1 MASPIVSTTGLGS
14 GLDIGN
20 IVKVLVTA
28 QTQAKT
34 DQISKATTD
43 ISTKI
48 SAAASLK
55 SALSTFQTTLANL
68 GKLSNGSFNAYAAT
82 SSNTSTLT
90 ATADNTAVPGT
101 FKIHVNSLATAS
113 KVGTAA
119 FSGGATS
126 AIPSGNLTVTQNGT
140 STSFAIPANSTLQS
154 VRDQINAQT
163 KTSGISA
170 NVVTDSNGS
179 RLVFSGVDATTGN
192 PVTGAGSDITTTSD
206 IAGFTITAGSTLDPT
221 SASSAGII
229 GAAATSASLTVD
241 GLPITSKSNTIDKA
255 IGGLSFNLLSA
266 GTQTTNA
273 TTGVSTFSGADSTI
287 TVASNSSGLQTSLQS
302 FVDSYNSLVKTI
314 NSLTTATAD
323 PTTGQLTVAAP
334 YTGDSMP
341 RNLLSDLRQQLVSPG
356 PGSALSVLSQLG
368 VNTAQSDGTLSID
381 PTKFTAAMSKN
392 LGGDIQALFSD
403 TTKGL
408 VTRMTSVLT
417 PYTQTGGILDSRTTQ
432 LNKQQDD
439 VDKQKA
445 ALDLLTTNLT
455 SSMTAKYNAMDLVV
469 GQLKATNTS
478 ITSFFSSL
486 SAQQSAS

>member
-1 MASPIVSTTGLGS
+1 MASPITSTTGLGS
-14 GLDIGN
+14 GLDIGS
-20 IVKVLVTA
+20 IVKVLVTS
-28 QTQAKT
+28 QTQAKS
-34 DQISKATTD
+34 DQITKTTTD

-55 SALSTFQTTLANL
+55 SALSTFQTTLKNL
-68 GKLSNGSFNAYAAT
+68 GDVTKGAFNAYAAT

-90 ATADNTAVPGT
+90 TTADNTAVPGT
-101 FKIHVNSLATAS
+101 FKIHVTALATSS

-206 IAGFTITAGSTLDPT
+206 IAGFTITAGSTLDST
-221 SASSAGII
+221 SASSSGII
-229 GAAATSASLTVD
+229 GAAATDASLTVD

-266 GTQTTNA
+266 GTQTT
-273 TTGVSTFSGADSTI
+273 TGGPFSGADSTI

-302 FVDSYNSLVKTI
+302 FVDSYNTLVKTI

-341 RNLLSDLRQQLVSPG
+341 RNLLSDLREQLVSPG

-381 PTKFTAAMSKN
+381 QTKFTAAMGKN
-392 LGGDIQALFSD
+392 LGGDIQSLFSD

-408 VTRMTSVLT
+408 VARMTAVVT

-439 VDKQKA
+439 VDKQKD

-455 SSMTAKYNAMDLVV
+455 ASLTSKYNAMDLLV
-469 GQLKATNTS
+469 GQLKATSTS
-478 ITSFFSSL
+478 ITSFFTSL
-486 SAQQSAS
+486 SAQQSAG

>member
-1 MASPIVSTTGLGS
+1 MASPITSGTGIGS
-14 GLDIGN
+14 GLDIGK
-20 IVKVLVTA
+20 IVSVLVTA

-34 DQISKATTD
+34 DQINKTTTS

-55 SALSTFQTTLANL
+55 SALSTFQTSLKNL
-68 GKLSNGSFNAYAAT
+68 GDVTKGAFNAYAAT

-90 ATADNTAVPGT
+90 TTADNTAVAGT
-101 FKIHVNSLATAS
+101 FKIHVKALATAS

-119 FSGGATS
+119 FSGGPTS

-140 STSFAIPANSTLQS
+140 STSITIPANATLQT

-179 RLVFSGVDATTGN
+179 RLVFSGIDAKTGN
-192 PVTGAGSDITTTSD
+192 PVTGAGSDITTSSD
-206 IAGFTITAGSTLDPT
+206 IAGFKIAAGSTLDANSAT
-221 SASSAGII
+221 SSGII
-229 GAAATSASLTVD
+229 GAKATDASLTVD
-241 GLPITSKSNTIDKA
+241 GLPVTSKSNTIDKA
-255 IGGLSFNLLSA
+255 VGGLSFSILSA
-266 GTQTTNA
+266 GTQTTDSN
-273 TTGVSTFSGADSTI
+273 TGVTTFSGADSTV

-323 PTTGQLTVAAP
+323 PKTGQLTVAAA

-368 VNTAQSDGTLSID
+368 VNTTQSDGTLSID
-381 PTKFTAAMSKN
+381 QTKFTAAMTKN

-408 VTRMTSVLT
+408 TTRMTSVLT
-417 PYTQTGGILDSRTTQ
+417 PYTQTGGILDNRTTQ
-432 LNKQQDD
+432 LNKQQDE
-439 VDKQKA
+439 VDKQKD

-455 SSMTAKYNAMDLVV
+455 SSMTAKYNAMDSVV
-469 GQLKATNTS
+469 AQLKNTNTT

-486 SAQQSAS
+486 NAQKSS

>member
-1 MASPIVSTTGLGS
+1 MASPITSTTGLGS
-14 GLDIGN
+14 GLDIGS

-34 DQISKATTD
+34 DQISKTTTD

-48 SAAASLK
+48 SAAATLK
-55 SALSTFQTTLANL
+55 SALTTFQTSLTNL
-68 GKLSNGSFNAYAAT
+68 GDVTKGAFNAYAAT

-90 ATADNTAVPGT
+90 ATASNTAVAGT

-140 STSFAIPANSTLQS
+140 STSFTIGADATLQS
-154 VRDQINAQT
+154 VRDQINA
-163 KTSGISA
+163 KSNTSGISA

-179 RLVFSGVDATTGN
+179 RLVFSGVDVKTGN
-192 PVTGAGSDITTTSD
+192 PITGAGSDITTSSD
-206 IAGFTITAGSTLDPT
+206 IAGFTIAAGSTLDPT
-221 SASSAGII
+221 SPTSAGII
-229 GAAATSASLTVD
+229 GAAATDASLTVD

-266 GTQTTNA
+266 GTQT
-273 TTGVSTFSGADSTI
+273 GSTFTGADSTI
-287 TVASNSSGLQTSLQS
+287 TVASNTSGLQTSLQS
-302 FVDSYNSLVKTI
+302 FVDSYNALVKTI
-314 NSLTTATAD
+314 NSLTTATTD
-323 PTTGQLTVAAP
+323 PTTGQLTVAAA

-368 VNTAQSDGTLSID
+368 VNTAQGDGTLSID
-381 PTKFTAAMSKN
+381 ATKFTAAMSKN
-392 LGGDIQALFSD
+392 LGGQIQQLFSD
-403 TTKGL
+403 TTAGL
-408 VTRMTSVLT
+408 SKRMTAVLT
-417 PYTQTGGILDSRTTQ
+417 PYTQTGGILDTRTTQ

-439 VDKQKA
+439 VDKQKLS
-445 ALDLLTTNLT
+445 LDLLTTNLT
-455 SSMTAKYNAMDLVV
+455 ASLTAKYNAMDLVV

-486 SAQQSAS
+486 NAQQSAS

>member
-1 MASPIVSTTGLGS
+1 MASPITSTTGLGS
-14 GLDIGN
+14 GLNIGD

-34 DQISKATTD
+34 DQIKKTTTD

-48 SAAASLK
+48 SAAATLK
-55 SALSTFQTTLANL
+55 SALTTFQTTLTNL
-68 GKLSNGSFNAYAAT
+68 GDVTKGAFNAYAAT
-82 SSNTSTLT
+82 SSNTSTLS
-90 ATADNTAVPGT
+90 ATASNTAVAGT

-126 AIPSGNLTVTQNGT
+126 AIPSGNLTVTQNGI
-140 STSFAIPANSTLQS
+140 STSFTIGANATLQS
-154 VRDQINAQT
+154 VRDQINA
-163 KTSGISA
+163 KSNTSGISA

-179 RLVFSGVDATTGN
+179 RLVFSGVDTKTGN
-192 PVTGAGSDITTTSD
+192 PITGAGSDITTSSD
-206 IAGFTITAGSTLDPT
+206 ISGFTIAAGSTLDPT
-221 SASSAGII
+221 SSSSAGII
-229 GAAATSASLTVD
+229 GAAATDASLTVD

-266 GTQTTNA
+266 GTQTTDSH
-273 TTGVSTFSGADSTI
+273 GVSTFSGADSTI
-287 TVASNSSGLQTSLQS
+287 TVANNTSGLQTSLQS
-302 FVDSYNSLVKTI
+302 FVDSYNALVKTI
-314 NSLTTATAD
+314 NSLTTATTD
-323 PTTGQLTVAAP
+323 PTTGQLTVAAA

-368 VNTAQSDGTLSID
+368 VNTAQAGGTLSID
-381 PTKFTAAMSKN
+381 ATKFTAAMSKN
-392 LGGDIQALFSD
+392 LGGQIQQLFSD
-403 TTKGL
+403 TTAGL
-408 VTRMTSVLT
+408 SARMTSVLK
-417 PYTQTGGILDSRTTQ
+417 PYTQTGGILDTRTTQ

-439 VDKQKA
+439 VDKQQA
-445 ALDLLTTNLT
+445 NLDLLTTNLT
-455 SSMTAKYNAMDLVV
+455 SSLTAKYNAMDLVV

-486 SAQQSAS
+486 NAQQSGG

>member
-1 MASPIVSTTGLGS
+1 MASPITSTTGLGS
-14 GLDIGN
+14 GLDIGS

-34 DQISKATTD
+34 DQISKTTTD

-48 SAAASLK
+48 SAAATLK
-55 SALSTFQTTLANL
+55 SALTTFQTTLTNL
-68 GKLSNGSFNAYAAT
+68 GDVTKGAFNAYAAT

-90 ATADNTAVPGT
+90 ATASNTAVAGT
-101 FKIHVNSLATAS
+101 FKIHVTSLATAS

-154 VRDQINAQT
+154 VRDQINAQSN
-163 KTSGISA
+163 TSGISA

-179 RLVFSGVDATTGN
+179 RLVFSGVDVKTGN
-192 PVTGAGSDITTTSD
+192 PITGAGSDITTSSD
-206 IAGFTITAGSTLDPT
+206 IAGFTIAAGSTLDPT
-221 SASSAGII
+221 SPTSAGII
-229 GAAATSASLTVD
+229 GAAATDASLTVD

-273 TTGVSTFSGADSTI
+273 DTGVSTFSGADSTI
-287 TVASNSSGLQTSLQS
+287 TVASNTSGLQTSLQS
-302 FVDSYNSLVKTI
+302 FVDSYNALVKTI
-314 NSLTTATAD
+314 NSLTTATTD
-323 PTTGQLTVAAP
+323 PTTGQLTVAAA

-368 VNTAQSDGTLSID
+368 VNTAQGDGTLSID
-381 PTKFTAAMSKN
+381 ATKFTAAMSKN
-392 LGGDIQALFSD
+392 LGGQIQQLFSD
-403 TTKGL
+403 TTAGL
-408 VTRMTSVLT
+408 SKRMTAVLT
-417 PYTQTGGILDSRTTQ
+417 PYTQTGGILDTRTTQ

-439 VDKQKA
+439 VDKQKLS
-445 ALDLLTTNLT
+445 LDLLTTNLT
-455 SSMTAKYNAMDLVV
+455 ASLTAKYNAMDLVV

-486 SAQQSAS
+486 NAQQSAS

>member
-1 MASPIVSTTGLGS
+1 MASPITSTTGLGS
-14 GLDIGN
+14 GLNIGD

-34 DQISKATTD
+34 DQISKTTTA

-48 SAAASLK
+48 SAAATLK
-55 SALSTFQTTLANL
+55 SALTTFQTSLTNL
-68 GKLSNGSFNAYAAT
+68 GDVTKGAFNAYAAT

-90 ATADNTAVPGT
+90 ATASNTAVAGT

-126 AIPSGNLTVTQNGT
+126 AIPSGNLTVTQNGI
-140 STSFAIPANSTLQS
+140 STSFTVGANATLQS
-154 VRDQINAQT
+154 VRDQINA
-163 KTSGISA
+163 KSNTSGISA

-179 RLVFSGVDATTGN
+179 RLVFSGVDVKTGN
-192 PVTGAGSDITTTSD
+192 PVTGAGSDITTSSD

-229 GAAATSASLTVD
+229 GAAATDASLTVD

-266 GTQTTNA
+266 GTQTTDSH
-273 TTGVSTFSGADSTI
+273 GVSTFSGADSTI
-287 TVASNSSGLQTSLQS
+287 TVASNTSGLQTSLQS
-302 FVDSYNSLVKTI
+302 FVDSYNALVKTI
-314 NSLTTATAD
+314 NSLTTATTD

-368 VNTAQSDGTLSID
+368 VNTAQGDGTLSID
-381 PTKFTAAMSKN
+381 STKFTAAMSKN
-392 LGGDIQALFSD
+392 LGGQIQQLFSD
-403 TTKGL
+403 TTSGL
-408 VTRMTSVLT
+408 SKRMTSVLT
-417 PYTQTGGILDSRTTQ
+417 PYTQTGGILDTRTTQ

-445 ALDLLTTNLT
+445 QLDLLTTNLT
-455 SSMTAKYNAMDLVV
+455 SSLTAKYNAMDLVV

-486 SAQQSAS
+486 NAQQSSS